1 MVGKEYP
8 AMKHTAYSYIRFSTR
23 EQGKG
28 DSKRRQ
34 TEAAADWC
42 ARNGATL
49 DTSTTFHDLGRSAFT
64 GSHRSNPDRNALAAF
79 LKMVE
84 QGKIARGSYL
94 LVESLDRL
102 TREHIRPALTL
113 LLNLIEAGV
122 SVVQL
127 RPVEIIYDTNVEPMT
142 LMMALMEL
150 SRGNSESAVKSAR
163 VGAAWAKKKDLARQ
177 GAAQAGRGP
186 VAGMACMTHR
196 LPGWIEE
203 VGGKMRLIPGRGA
216 IVKRIYKLAAN
227 GYSATAILKRF
238 KAEGVPPMGRSGKW
252 CRSYICHIL
261 SDRRPVGEYQGKNR
275 KQQPEGEPI
284 PNYFPPCVT
293 DAEWRAARAVLAGRR
308 LPPARTTDFVNLFSG
323 LLRDARDGTSYHRQV
338 AGGKR
343 AYDTLA
349 NKCQDSGL
357 PKRSFPLATLEAS
370 ILSKLKEIDPASILG
385 DHHEPDEMAG
395 LVAELCGVDARI
407 AEFEAELLNGNVSA
421 LARQLRT
428 LEEQKRT
435 VASKL
440 DELRKKQMHPLD
452 ASWSQAKSLLGAM
465 HKAKDPMD
473 ARLRLRSALRRIV
486 ESMSML
492 IVLRGINRVA
502 VVQIHFAGGK
512 HRDFLILHRSGK
524 GNGAYRSDGST
535 TMSSLDWAA
544 GSKELAADFD
554 LRVPAYVQRLTARL
568 EQMPLEELAEYC
580 HDTVEVVESRE
591 AA

>member
-1 MVGKEYP
+1 
-8 AMKHTAYSYIRFSTR
+8 MKKTAYSYIRFSTR
-23 EQGKG
+23 EQRKG

-42 ARNGATL
+42 TRNGATL

-64 GSHRSNPDRNALAAF
+64 GAHRSNPDRNALAAF
-79 LKMVE
+79 LEMVKE
-84 QGKIARGSYL
+84 GRIARASFL

-127 RPVEIIYDTNVEPMT
+127 KPVEIVYDTNVEPMT

-150 SRGNSESAVKSAR
+150 SRGNSESAVKSVR
-163 VGAAWAKKKDLARQ
+163 VGAAWAKKKELARK
-177 GAAQAGRGP
+177 GAVQPGRGP

-216 IVKRIYKLAAN
+216 IVKRIYKLAAE
-227 GYSATAILKRF
+227 GYSAAAILKRF
-238 KAEGVPPMGRSGKW
+238 KAEDVPPMGRSGKW
-252 CRSYICHIL
+252 CRSYIHHIL
-261 SDRRPVGEYQGKNR
+261 SDRRPVGEYQPKNR
-275 KQQPEGEPI
+275 QQQPEGEPI
-284 PNYFPPCVT
+284 PNYFPACIT
-293 DAEWRAARAVLAGRR
+293 DTEWRAARAVLAGRQF
-308 LPPARTTDFVNLFSG
+308 PPTRTGEWVYLLSG

-338 AGGKR
+338 AGSLRRGVR
-343 AYDTLA
+343 AYDTLS
-349 NKCQDSGL
+349 NKSTDSGL
-357 PKRSFPLATLEAS
+357 PKRSFPLATLEAA
-370 ILSKLKEIDPASILG
+370 ILSKLKEITPASILG
-385 DHHEPDEMAG
+385 NHHEPDETAS
-395 LVAELCGVDARI
+395 LVAELANIDARI
-407 AEFEAELLNGNVSA
+407 GEFEAKLQDGNVSA

-428 LEEQKRT
+428 LEEKKRA

-440 DELRKKQMHPLD
+440 DELREKQAHPLD
-452 ASWSQAKSLLGAM
+452 ASWSQAKSLLAAM

-512 HRDFLILHRSGK
+512 HRDFLILHRAGK
-524 GNGAYRSDGST
+524 GNGAYRSEGSAS
-535 TMSSLDWAA
+535 MSSLDWAA
-544 GSKELAADFD
+544 GSNKLAADFD

-568 EQMPLEELAEYC
+568 EQMPMEELAEYC
-580 HDTVEVVESRE
+580 Q
-591 AA
+591 